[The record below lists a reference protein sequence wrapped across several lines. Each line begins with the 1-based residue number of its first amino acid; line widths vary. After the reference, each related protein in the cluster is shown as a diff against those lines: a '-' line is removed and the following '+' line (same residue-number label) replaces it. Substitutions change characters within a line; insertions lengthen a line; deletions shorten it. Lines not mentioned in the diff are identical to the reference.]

1 MAEVAN
7 LNTKLSLE
15 SASFISGI
23 EKSRGAVRSLIAS
36 LDPAAAAQAKFNRET
51 QLLDGALKRGQ
62 ISAEAYAKG
71 LDILRSRMTAATTAS
86 GGIVTSAGSQRAGF
100 QQLSFQ
106 IGDIATQYGSG
117 TKAMTIFAQQSGQV
131 IQALGLMTNST
142 KGLLGFLGG
151 PWGQIITAATVI
163 LAPFIAKLFESAD
176 GADAAK
182 DSVLG
187 YVDALKKLQE
197 QGGAFKF
204 GSSEFRKVSTDALE
218 AEAKVVR
225 LRQEL
230 KTAPESGFVR
240 ERAPSNPRTRF
251 AVQRELDAAVTA
263 AGAKRSELNALL
275 LQQRNRAIADGSAA
289 RSSTRP
295 SGGSGGSGRGSRAS
309 SMAAQAERNDNQ
321 YADELGRLRVD
332 SLRAYADLTGSV
344 EKRYDAE
351 MAQLAEDR
359 ASFDRR
365 IAVDTSLSEAQ
376 RVTLA
381 AEREKA
387 DVTKRQAIEATRQ
400 EALDKETFAFMRAS
414 NESAQEIAR
423 FELESARTAGQR
435 REGQLRLLELQKRL
449 EKAQLELVIATE
461 KTGSEA
467 YSQAQLGLQTL
478 DQRYGMS
485 GDQVRRDTMG
495 PLAQYMDRLP
505 QSAEELNE
513 AYQNVAADGLQSL
526 NDGLADAIT
535 GAKSLGDVFKNVANQ
550 IIADLIRIAVQKAIT
565 GAIGNALG
573 GLIGGAGGGTG
584 TGSSGGMDMR
594 GFSGAIQGMAGG
606 GSFMV
611 GGNPGVDRNVLSVNG
626 IPRARVSA
634 NENIKVGY
642 GERGGQPIVIA
653 VEEGALFRPVVR
665 SEAAGVSVQVT
676 TVSNRAISKRQT
688 RRLA

>member
-36 LDPAAAAQAKFNRET
+36 LDPAAAAQAKFNRES
-51 QLLDGALKRGQ
+51 QLLEGALKRG
-62 ISAEAYAKG
+62 IITADAYSKG
-71 LDILRSRMTAATTAS
+71 LATLKQRLSAATVS
-86 GGIVTSAGSQRAGF
+86 GGEIVKSAGSQRAGF

-176 GADAAK
+176 AGKAAADG
-182 DSVLG
+182 VIQ
-187 YVDALKKLQE
+187 YVDALKQLQD

-204 GSSEFRKVSTDALE
+204 GSAEFNKVSTDALK
-218 AEAKVVR
+218 AEASVVR
-225 LRQEL
+225 LTQEL
-230 KTAPESGFVR
+230 AKAPADGPGFMTAGATGPVS
-240 ERAPSNPRTRF
+240 ATRTRGS
-251 AVQRELDAAVTA
+251 VQADLTKAIADRDKL
-263 AGAKRSELNALL
+263 RSDLNALL
-275 LQQRNRAIADGSAA
+275 LQQRNRSINDRSAPS
-289 RSSTRP
+289 RSS
-295 SGGSGGSGRGSRAS
+295 GGGAS
-309 SMAAQAERNDNQ
+309 SSRSSSATARAERNDSQ
-321 YADELGRLRVD
+321 YEDELGRLRVD

-344 EKRYDAE
+344 EKRYEAE
-351 MAQLAEDR
+351 MAELAESR

-365 IAVDTSLSEAQ
+365 IADDESLDVAK
-376 RVTLA
+376 RAAMT

-387 DVTKRQAIEATRQ
+387 DASKRQAIEANRQ

-423 FELESARTAGQR
+423 IELENARTADQR

-449 EKAQLELVIATE
+449 EEAQLKLVIATE
-461 KTGSEA
+461 KTGTEA
-467 YSQAQLGLQTL
+467 YSQAQLGLQTI
-478 DQRYGMS
+478 DQRYGMMA
-485 GDQVRRDTMG
+485 GQVRRDTMG
-495 PLAQYMDRLP
+495 PLESYLDRLP
-505 QSAEELNE
+505 RTADELKE
-513 AYQNVAADGLQSL
+513 RFEGIKVDAL
-526 NDGLADAIT
+526 NDSLELASRNVIKLKGFA
-535 GAKSLGDVFKNVANQ
+535 GDLLNQ
-550 IIADLIRIAVQKAIT
+550 IIADVIKLQLQAALT
-565 GAIGNALG
+565 GGGG
-573 GLIGGAGGGTG
+573 GLL
-584 TGSSGGMDMR
+584 GSLGKMLGLASSISGGSPNI
-594 GFSGAIQGMAGG
+594 SGLAHELPGHAGG

-611 GGNPGVDRNVLSVNG
+611 GGVPGVDRNILSVNG

-634 NENIKVGY
+634 NENVSVGY
-642 GERGGQPIVIA
+642 GSTDQRPIVIA

-665 SEAAGVSVQVT
+665 GEAANVSIR
-676 TVSNRAISKRQT
+676 TVGASNRATAKRAS